1 MRKFVLILLSTLI
14 YLKSQAQTS
23 GNASVSLTLSS
34 VARISIASSGN
45 SILSLGG
52 PSTAGLALSTTA
64 KDETKWLN
72 FTSAVVSGVS
82 RRIEASIS
90 AGTVPNGL
98 ELKLGLNTAV
108 GGGGTLGTIVA
119 NIASPIKLGASA
131 IVLNNITG
139 AYTGV
144 GVGNGFKL
152 TYSVNVSNYGL
163 LRSGTSV
170 VQITYTLIDN

>member
-1 MRKFVLILLSTLI
+1 MRIIVLTLLLTLI
-14 YLKSQAQTS
+14 YLKGKAQTS
-23 GNASVSLTLSS
+23 GNASVSLTFSS
-34 VARISIASSGN
+34 VARISIASSG
-45 SILSLGG
+45 SSTLTLGS
-52 PSTAGLALSTTA
+52 PSTAGLALTTTVS
-64 KDETKWLN
+64 DETKWLN
-72 FTSAVVSGVS
+72 FTSAVASGVS

-90 AGTVPNGL
+90 AGTVPSGL
-98 ELKLGLNTAV
+98 QLKLGLNAAV

-119 NIASPIKLGASA
+119 SVASPITLGTAA

-152 TYSVNVSNYGL
+152 TYTVNVSNYGL
-163 LRSGTSV
+163 LRSGTNV